1 MKTCFVIGPMNPDH
15 LPKLHWLANKVVA
28 EILKDKNFKLF
39 TPDVQQIGNIM
50 DHVIRSAD
58 RAELVIAD
66 TTGNNPNVLYE
77 IAILDAMG
85 RACVLVKQ
93 NKTEGVEQ
101 AKSQTREII
110 KESDKM
116 AFDRAQYRYFS
127 ITTGETKKAI
137 EALRPVIEDTLKR
150 QEESQ
155 IQENPITNFFR
166 SPLNSMAPTRGLVTG
181 YFKNFIEPALKGKIS
196 KGPPFCVGAC
206 DLCLEI
212 IIPSKVR
219 LANRSRV
226 ERLITKEIILPVTIG
241 APGREVKTFVWN
253 PVFSGNHDIVLMDI
267 PTALVQLEENVRM
280 RLGLQDLNVD
290 TDDYQFLEKDE
301 ISQFLRY
308 LKRKINENIQDIDFE
323 RRLKVLMVGECRN
336 PGMFD
341 I

>member
-1 MKTCFVIGPMNPDH
+1 MNPDH
-15 LPKLHWLANKVVA
+15 LPKLHWLANKVVS
-28 EILKDKNFKLF
+28 EILKDKNFKVF

-58 RAELVIAD
+58 RAELVVAD

-93 NKTEGVEQ
+93 NKNEGVEQ
-101 AKSQTREII
+101 VESQADENR
-110 KESDKM
+110 KENDKM

-127 ITTGETKKAI
+127 VTTGETDQAI
-137 EALRPVIEDTLKR
+137 EKLRDVIEDTLKR

-155 IQENPITNFFR
+155 IQENPLTNFFR
-166 SPLNSMAPTRGLVTG
+166 APLNSMAPTRGLVTG
-181 YFKNFIEPALKGKIS
+181 YFDNFIMPTLKGKVTE
-196 KGPPFCVGAC
+196 GPPFCVGAD
-206 DLCLEI
+206 DLSLEI
-212 IIPSKVR
+212 VIPNKVR

-226 ERLITKEIILPVTIG
+226 ERLKVKKIILPVTLE
-241 APGREVKTFVWN
+241 ADGREVKAFVWN
-253 PVFSGNHDIVLMDI
+253 PELSGNHDIALLDI

-290 TDDYQFLEKDE
+290 ADDYKLLEKDE
-301 ISQFLRY
+301 IKQFLRY
-308 LKRKINENIQDIDFE
+308 LKHKINENIRDVNIE
-323 RRLKVLMVGECRN
+323 RRLKVLMVDECRN

>member
-1 MKTCFVIGPMNPDH
+1 MKTCFVIGPMNPGH

-28 EILKDKNFKLF
+28 EILKDKNFKVF

-93 NKTEGVEQ
+93 NAKDGVEQ
-101 AKSQTREII
+101 AESIASQNG
-110 KESDKM
+110 KENDKM

-127 ITTGETKKAI
+127 VMTDETDQAI
-137 EALRPVIEDTLKR
+137 KMLRPVIEDALKR

-155 IQENPITNFFR
+155 IQENPLTNFFR
-166 SPLNSMAPTRGLVTG
+166 APLNSMAPTRGLVTG
-181 YFKNFIEPALKGKIS
+181 YFNNFIMPTLEGKVTQ
-196 KGPPFCVGAC
+196 GPPFCIGLD
-206 DLCLEI
+206 DLSLEI
-212 IIPSKVR
+212 VIPNKVR
-219 LANRSRV
+219 LPNRSRV
-226 ERLITKEIILPVTIG
+226 ERLKMKKIILPVTLH
-241 APGREVKTFVWN
+241 APGREVKAFVWN
-253 PVFSGNHDIVLMDI
+253 PEFSGNQDIVLLDI

-301 ISQFLRY
+301 INQFLRY
-308 LKRKINENIQDIDFE
+308 LKRKISENMQDINIE
-323 RRLKVLMVGECRN
+323 RRLKILMVDECRK
-336 PGMFD
+336 PDMFD